1 MISCLPVTNFQRLYI
16 HVHKSMFGH
25 KCFLYHIQS
34 MCTNLN
40 SNTCCNINIYIY
52 VMTYIIHVWTIYTLL
67 SSTKK
72 RQKKN
77 IALWPGKPTAC
88 KSPLKNWLGL
98 EDDFLAGFLLW
109 GWFYEGANYMSVMWN
124 FREYPTANLSHPRC
138 QSISAL
144 ASSSSAC
151 WSSRWISKTS
161 TPGGCVCVF
170 WAGLDLGYWGFWVGK
185 NG

>member
-1 MISCLPVTNFQRLYI
+1 MFFVSYPIYVYKSKFKYMLQNKHI
-16 HVHKSMFGH
+16 HI
-25 KCFLYHIQS
+25 CDDIYH
-34 MCTNLN
+34 
-40 SNTCCNINIYIY
+40 TCMDHIYIALI
-52 VMTYIIHVWTIYTLL
+52 T
-67 SSTKK
+67 SSTKI

-109 GWFYEGANYMSVMWN
+109 GWFSEGANYMSVMWN
-124 FREYPTANLSHPRC
+124 FLDYPTANLSNPRC

-161 TPGGCVCVF
+161 TPAVHVF
-170 WAGLDLGYWGFWVGK
+170 WTSKYWGFC
-185 NG
+185 